1 MMSAEKSGKNS
12 IKLVVCD
19 LDGTLLNSE
28 KQITTPSLAAIA
40 ETRRRGIRFSV
51 CTGRIPTM
59 AQYYLE
65 QLALDIP
72 VITVNGAILWERSG
86 RAVLKGTRLDRAEA
100 VKIMRFC
107 RDVGADH
114 CALTLKGCWFSDNS
128 VCVDR
133 FRHYNEIA
141 AKYGGDEIPIW
152 RFDSEFACMDGID
165 CYKLLAYRLEAGQLR
180 QIKDFIERLN
190 KTDCTSSD
198 PGMLDISAQGVS
210 KGAGLQQLM
219 EYLRVRPDEVCA
231 MGDFENDISML
242 KNCAYP
248 VAMKNACAE
257 VKATARFI
265 TRDNDHDGVAY
276 ALREYVWKQ

>member
-1 MMSAEKSGKNS
+1 MMRAEENGNNP

-19 LDGTLLNSE
+19 LDGTLLTSD
-28 KQITTPSLAAIA
+28 KQITMSALAAIA

-59 AQYYLE
+59 AQYYFE
-65 QLALDIP
+65 QLAPDVP
-72 VITVNGAILWERSG
+72 VVTVNGAILWEHNR
-86 RAVLKGTRLDRAEA
+86 RAVLKGARLDRAET

-107 RDVGADH
+107 RDVGIDH

-128 VCVDR
+128 VRVGR

-141 AKYGGDEIPIW
+141 AKYGVDEIPIW

-165 CYKLLAYRLEAGQLR
+165 CYKLLAYELKAGQLG
-180 QIKDFIERLN
+180 QIKDFVGRLN
-190 KTDCTSSD
+190 KTDCTSSE
-198 PGMLDISAQGVS
+198 PGLLDITAQGVS
-210 KGAGLQQLM
+210 KGAGLQHLL
-219 EYLRVRPDEVCA
+219 EYLGVRPDEVCA

-257 VKATARFI
+257 VKAAARFI